1 MINCWGQLHMEIVYG
16 INQRYPNV
24 LTQVTITMNRF
35 LLFCILIVIIPTQII
50 LTYLIK
56 NDDAS
61 GLSLHQIAINRWCEA
76 MYMYIHKQKC
86 LNSVVYCIHD
96 VKFVDMTCFF
106 DSCGSTVD
114 VQITYSV
121 FTFINTNVANI

>member
-1 MINCWGQLHMEIVYG
+1 MEIVYG

-61 GLSLHQIAINRWCEA
+61 GLSLHQIAINR
-76 MYMYIHKQKC
+76 
-86 LNSVVYCIHD
+86 
-96 VKFVDMTCFF
+96 
-106 DSCGSTVD
+106 
-114 VQITYSV
+114 
-121 FTFINTNVANI
+121 